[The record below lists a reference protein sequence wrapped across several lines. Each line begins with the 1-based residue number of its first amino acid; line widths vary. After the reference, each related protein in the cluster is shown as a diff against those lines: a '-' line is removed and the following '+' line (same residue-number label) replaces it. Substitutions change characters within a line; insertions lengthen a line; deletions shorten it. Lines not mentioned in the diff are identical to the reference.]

1 MCCRRR
7 DFWRCCWERRI
18 RRGPWSDAES
28 EVGREPATHRRP
40 PRAVS
45 RSCRESRRHG
55 QKSAVYQVAKQEWP
69 RGGGLLTP
77 VRGYYGRGGN
87 ILGKMKVRG
96 SPAEGGVR
104 PLTVV
109 PMCAKSSGEKA
120 EKTCPPHQT
129 QSQTQIK
136 PAAGGSA
143 RRRGTTRSRP
153 KDSGSE
159 RELFS
164 EDTETVLTFEDG
176 AVIRL
181 EATVAPGQLIF
192 LTNLLTKQEVVC
204 EVLQKRLLKPA
215 GCYVELQF
223 TERKKGFWEAPQG
236 VAAQAPEPE
245 AGNAKKALGS
255 RESGTKTA
263 AKGPETV
270 DPSRKSL
277 KTLVS
282 EVQELLAKKVAS
294 ENKELAAGAESAES
308 AEPAAAS
315 ASANP
320 PAAETT
326 PVDPEQG
333 KAESDDM
340 SDDLLQKPIPV
351 VGARTRKLVWAL
363 LLLAVLG
370 LGARYGH
377 WLDFLM
383 RPKVAGPAESMASTQ
398 SALAGPMDGAA
409 KSGETEKPAAT
420 GRTAEKSQTVA
431 EKSRSEDTSPENAT
445 PNEQAPERADEQS
458 ARQAH
463 AGRREKSKT
472 SATERGEPPPKD
484 AEPAGQELVPAKVLK
499 SVNPVYPPDA
509 MRSFITGDVKA
520 EVEVEPTGHAGV
532 VKILSGPTQLRNAA
546 VDAVKRYEFSPATRG
561 GKAVPS
567 KLIVAVKFWFN
578 P

>member
-1 MCCRRR
+1 M
-7 DFWRCCWERRI
+7 
-18 RRGPWSDAES
+18 
-28 EVGREPATHRRP
+28 
-40 PRAVS
+40 
-45 RSCRESRRHG
+45 
-55 QKSAVYQVAKQEWP
+55 
-69 RGGGLLTP
+69 
-77 VRGYYGRGGN
+77 
-87 ILGKMKVRG
+87 
-96 SPAEGGVR
+96 
-104 PLTVV
+104 
-109 PMCAKSSGEKA
+109 
-120 EKTCPPHQT
+120 
-129 QSQTQIK
+129 
-136 PAAGGSA
+136 
-143 RRRGTTRSRP
+143 
-153 KDSGSE
+153 
-159 RELFS
+159 
-164 EDTETVLTFEDG
+164 
-176 AVIRL
+176 
-181 EATVAPGQLIF
+181 
-192 LTNLLTKQEVVC
+192 
-204 EVLQKRLLKPA
+204 
-215 GCYVELQF
+215 ELQF
-223 TERKKGFWEAPQG
+223 TERKRGFWEAPQG

-245 AGNAKKALGS
+245 AG
-255 RESGTKTA
+255 SGTRTA
-263 AKGPETV
+263 AKGPPTL

-326 PVDPEQG
+326 PVDPEEG

-340 SDDLLQKPIPV
+340 SDDLLPKPELDFSRVPSKPAVKKRNPSVLQMPIPV
-351 VGARTRKLVWAL
+351 VGARTRKLAWAL
-363 LLLAVLG
+363 LLLAILG

-383 RPKVAGPAESMASTQ
+383 RPKLAGPAESMASTQ
-398 SALAGPMDGAA
+398 STLAGPKDGAA
-409 KSGETEKPAAT
+409 KSGETEKSAPT
-420 GRTAEKSQTVA
+420 GATAEKSQTVA
-431 EKSRSEDTSPENAT
+431 EKTRSEDTSPENT
-445 PNEQAPERADEQS
+445 EPNEQAPQRADEQS
-458 ARQAH
+458 AVPAH
-463 AGRREKSKT
+463 ADRREKSKT

-567 KLIVAVKFWFN
+567 KLIVAVKFWV
-578 P
+578 